1 MIKVVARAG
10 LKVPMEH
17 SARRYITD
25 KPVDVDECSTYYQRR
40 LRDGDLCPVNDEA
53 VAVAPVE
60 TPLQDAR
67 AQTVATDK
75 KRGHS

>member
-40 LRDGDLCPVNDEA
+40 LRDGDLLSVKDEA
-53 VAVAPVE
+53 VAVVQ
-60 TPLQDAR
+60 TLTQVQDAN
-67 AQTVATDK
+67 AHPVSTDK